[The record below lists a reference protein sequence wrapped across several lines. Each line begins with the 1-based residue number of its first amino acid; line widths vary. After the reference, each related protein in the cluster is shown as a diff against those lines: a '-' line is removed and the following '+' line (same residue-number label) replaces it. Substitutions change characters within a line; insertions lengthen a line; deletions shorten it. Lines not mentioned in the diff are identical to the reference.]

1 MIVIFITEIASRE
14 TGNQNKMQEVLEMK
28 KLFFLVTAILIICAV
43 GLVQPVAAETLRV
56 GCECTYFPFNYRN
69 DDGVLTGY
77 DVDVA
82 TGIAKRI
89 GADIEFVCQK
99 WDGMIPAL
107 LANKFDLVAAS
118 MSITEKR
125 LKKMSFSIPYRVSVG
140 RFVGKTDANFNLF
153 DGDGNPIPANFKGIK
168 VGLERATTYHNW
180 IKAYVPDA
188 NVLLYDT
195 NEALYLDLQ
204 NGRTDVIMTNPM
216 KAFLK
221 FLSKEKGKGFGFLS
235 PPLDEPSIF
244 GIGVGIGI
252 AKGREELLGRID
264 KALATMIKDGTLKK
278 YALRYFP
285 FAIHNENWEGDN

>member
-1 MIVIFITEIASRE
+1 
-14 TGNQNKMQEVLEMK
+14 MK
-28 KLFFLVTAILIICAV
+28 KLFFLVTAILVICAV

-56 GCECTYFPFNYRN
+56 GCECTYFPFNYRG
-69 DDGVLTGY
+69 DDGVLAGY
-77 DVDVA
+77 DIDVA

-99 WDGMIPAL
+99 WDGMIAAL

-153 DGDGNPIPANFKGIK
+153 DGDGNPNPANFKGVT

-180 IKAYVPDA
+180 ITAYVPDA
-188 NVLLYDT
+188 KVLLYDT

-221 FLSKEKGKGFGFLS
+221 FLSKERGKGFGFLS
-235 PPLDEPSIF
+235 PQLDEPSIF

-285 FAIHNENWEGDN
+285 FAIHNENWEAKDAS